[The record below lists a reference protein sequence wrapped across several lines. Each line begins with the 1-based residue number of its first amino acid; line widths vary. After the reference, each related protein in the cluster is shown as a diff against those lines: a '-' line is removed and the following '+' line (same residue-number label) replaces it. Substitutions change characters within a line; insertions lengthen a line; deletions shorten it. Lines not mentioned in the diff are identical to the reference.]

1 MSKERFM
8 SPRVQSKAALRG
20 NNHAAVVAIEDDRW
34 VWGVIFTIAALSGLC
49 LAALFSVTI
58 G

>member
-1 MSKERFM
+1 M
-8 SPRVQSKAALRG
+8 SPRVESKAASRG
-20 NNHAAVVAIEDDRW
+20 NNHAAVVADDRW
-34 VWGVIFTIAALSGLC
+34 VWGVIFTTAALSGLC